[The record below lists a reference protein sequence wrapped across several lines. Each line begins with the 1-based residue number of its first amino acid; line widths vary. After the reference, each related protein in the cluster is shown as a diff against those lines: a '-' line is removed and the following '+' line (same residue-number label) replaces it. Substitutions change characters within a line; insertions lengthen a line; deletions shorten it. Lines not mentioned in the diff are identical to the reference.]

1 MLLAVSNCVWN
12 LIAIFFSVYVCMY
25 FWHFGSQ
32 YIWLCCKLKV
42 ADWWIIDLMFLSH
55 HHLSVSIRVCETVCL
70 HVCVPAHSIKFSCW
84 QCNSSRLIGV
94 WTLSCLP
101 TMTPTACLV
110 WQSACLPKRACA
122 SPLISS
128 HLRLALLPEADLIS
142 THNTSASVHFSIWA
156 TVLCCCKKRKN

>member
-1 MLLAVSNCVWN
+1 
-12 LIAIFFSVYVCMY
+12 MY

-128 HLRLALLPEADLIS
+128 PFG
-142 THNTSASVHFSIWA
+142 SASWGWSHIDTQHICFCSFLHLSNCS
-156 TVLCCCKKRKN
+156 VLLQKKKKLINQNCILFEKT